1 MVYARGVDPSK
12 RPRLPLAGERDGT
25 GDFAY
30 IISPSMVL
38 IDVLETGGAL
48 CQYCLGLE
56 GPVKGVTRSI
66 DLDAYEPCVRGGRGR
81 LLG

>member
-1 MVYARGVDPSK
+1 M
-12 RPRLPLAGERDGT
+12 AGDNDGT

-30 IISPSMVL
+30 MISPSIVL

-48 CQYCLGLE
+48 YQFCLGLE

-66 DLDAYEPCVRGGRGR
+66 DFDAYEPCVLGGSGR
-81 LLG
+81 WLDGWL